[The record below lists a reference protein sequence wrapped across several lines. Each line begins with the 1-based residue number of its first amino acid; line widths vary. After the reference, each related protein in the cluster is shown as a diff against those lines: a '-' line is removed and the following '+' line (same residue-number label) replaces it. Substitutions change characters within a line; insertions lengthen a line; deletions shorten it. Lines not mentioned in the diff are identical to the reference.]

1 MVQQSLGIDT
11 PANRRIAAKLREL
24 DLLNAARTGY
34 TDMYGGARQSEYAL
48 GTNAAGWP
56 HDPRGD
62 THSVGRGPIGDEIK
76 KRMRAKAHRV
86 VDSLH
91 DIASDALERAPE
103 PLKRARK
110 YVRKAREHVAQA
122 IDEELGG
129 RMSGGKSVNRLH
141 KFKRWTKG
149 ISDLV
154 PDSIKQAGEKRAVS
168 YIESGGAVSGG
179 KARHLQDFK
188 DWTGAIGNLVPES
201 IRQAATK
208 RAVGY
213 IEHGGA
219 RKKRAPTAHNLAV
232 KAAMKNHPGMSLP
245 QASSFVK
252 QQGLHVR
259 KS

>member
-48 GTNAAGWP
+48 GAHAAGWP

-62 THSVGRGPIGDEIK
+62 THSVGRGPIGDEVK

-91 DIASDALERAPE
+91 DIAADALERAE

-122 IDEELGG
+122 IDEEVGG
-129 RMSGGKSVNRLH
+129 RMSGGRVN
-141 KFKRWTKG
+141 G
-149 ISDLV
+149 IRKMKKWSKAVMDLV
-154 PDSIKQAGEKRAVS
+154 PDSIKDAGEKRVVQ

-179 KARHLQDFK
+179 RSHVNAFK
-188 DWTGAIGNLVPES
+188 DWTKAVGELVPES
-201 IRQAATK
+201 IRKAAEK
-208 RAVGY
+208 RAVGF
-213 IEHGGA
+213 IETGHG
-219 RKKRAPTAHNLAV
+219 RMKRAPSAHNLAV
-232 KAAMKNHPGMSLP
+232 KAAMKMHPGMSLP